1 MNFVKVKEKSQKTRG
16 VFFLMKKYIKP
27 KIDIISIKASDAI
40 AGLADWLE
48 TEEGKI
54 YKNAGIVM
62 YDACSV

>member
-1 MNFVKVKEKSQKTRG
+1 
-16 VFFLMKKYIKP
+16 MKKYIKP
-27 KIDIISIKASDAI
+27 KIDIISIRASDAI

-48 TEEGKI
+48 TDEGKI